1 MRSLEEPDR
10 DRRLGEGRELVLD
23 GDRVSVWAG
32 ERVLERRCKGLPT
45 NVLNATK
52 LCL

>member
-32 ERVLERRCKGLPT
+32 VQARILEWGTMPCFRGSS
-45 NVLNATK
+45 
-52 LCL
+52 